1 MGKNRGVPVLVM
13 LAASALVAGASA
25 AAPARPRGAASP
37 AGRVASPAGR
47 VASPAGR
54 VASPAASQSTA
65 DPDSGLTLKS
75 GEEGTVFRTL
85 TVEGEDR
92 IHFEVERPGLRLEV
106 DPRTA
111 PGLEWGTARDVLDRS
126 TPDLAAPYLELS
138 ARQASPWVA
147 HPWLSHFGS
156 GAVARF
162 HPQADDVERWKLTVA
177 DARGEEVT
185 SFQGRGNPPHEIAWD
200 GRSKEGRPV
209 TPGLT
214 YSYVFE
220 AFDKAGNKRRF
231 VGPGFRVSAYRTA
244 GAEGPVMLFSG
255 AELSGSDGNHDLSS
269 DAGANPDDAPPI
281 VLVAAIWLNQ
291 SLSPTQPVRISVA
304 ARSIDE
310 ADRLGP
316 RIAQWL
322 APALLGDPSRLTTAS
337 EVQADAPDEGIV
349 RIAAVGARARR

>member
-1 MGKNRGVPVLVM
+1 MGENRGVPVLVM

-25 AAPARPRGAASP
+25 AGPARSHGTTPAGLRAASP
-37 AGRVASPAGR
+37 AGPGATSPAK
-47 VASPAGR
+47 SL
-54 VASPAASQSTA
+54 STTDA
-65 DPDSGLTLKS
+65 DSGLTLKS

-92 IHFEVERPGLRLEV
+92 IHFEVERPDLRLEV

-111 PGLEWGTARDVLDRS
+111 PGLDWGTARDVLDRS

-138 ARQASPWVA
+138 ARQPSPWVA

-162 HPQADDVERWKLTVA
+162 HPQAEDVERWKLTVA

-185 SFQGRGNPPHEIAWD
+185 SFQGHGNPPGEIAWD
-200 GRSKEGRPV
+200 GRSKDGRPV
-209 TPGLT
+209 TPGMT

-231 VGPGFRVSAYRTA
+231 VGRGFRVSAYRTA

-255 AELSGSDGNHDLSS
+255 AELSGSDASSGAGELSS
-269 DAGANPDDAPPI
+269 DGSGNPDAAPPI
-281 VLVAAIWLNQ
+281 VLEAATWLNQ
-291 SLSPTQPVRISVA
+291 SLSPTQPVRISVT
-304 ARSIDE
+304 ARTIDE

-322 APALLGDPSRLTTAS
+322 APALLGDPSRLSTAS
-337 EVQADAPDEGIV
+337 EVQADAPEEGIV
-349 RIAAVGARARR
+349 RIAAVGVRSRR

>member
-37 AGRVASPAGR
+37 AGRVASPA
-47 VASPAGR
+47 
-54 VASPAASQSTA
+54 ASQSTA
-65 DPDSGLTLKS
+65 DPDSGFTLKS

-92 IHFEVERPGLRLEV
+92 IHFEVERPDLRLEV

-281 VLVAAIWLNQ
+281 VLEAATWLNQ

-304 ARSIDE
+304 ARTIDE

-349 RIAAVGARARR
+349 RIAAVGARSRR